1 MKKRKKLSLLTH
13 ISIAPLLPM
22 YIFEAKMSILLRMAM
37 NPEGAQILFT
47 NRIFEVL
54 GQCQFMK
61 AQQQDHTTTEMNEEV
76 SRELAERRQQLVTP
90 TLKLIVALLCSY
102 DGKNDLVL
110 IKVRCT
116 RHNIYQK
123 KKKCFDSLSPL
134 LDRRLGKKTAIC
146 SGTYTQIR

>member
-1 MKKRKKLSLLTH
+1 
-13 ISIAPLLPM
+13 M

-37 NPEGAQILFT
+37 NPEGAEILFT

-61 AQQQDHTTTEMNEEV
+61 VQQQDHTTTEMNIEV
-76 SRELAERRQQLVTP
+76 SRELAERRQQLITP

-110 IKVRCT
+110 IKVRT
-116 RHNIYQK
+116 INQMHSVNFNSYQ
-123 KKKCFDSLSPL
+123 PL
-134 LDRRLGKKTAIC
+134 LD
-146 SGTYTQIR
+146 